1 MTSTKPIE
9 IMAPAKAARIRVAEL
24 VARPPVKNRIM
35 AIHTVNLAPEDT
47 PSTKGPA
54 MGLWKKV
61 CSR

>member
-1 MTSTKPIE
+1 
-9 IMAPAKAARIRVAEL
+9 MAPTKAAAMRMAEEVVL
-24 VARPPVKNRIM
+24 PRLSSASM
-35 AIHTVNLAPEDT
+35 ATHTVIFAPEEM